1 PTPDQYSFKALND
14 ALKAVPA
21 SYKNGHVPTAKELY
35 SGSGQTGQNWRVVAA
50 SVYAYI
56 ATKYGMS
63 QLLASAE
70 LMWTGQPDPRQN
82 ALESSTKT
90 SYTFY
95 GKDTIQAG
103 WEAYMASPT
112 DLAPLAGPQG
122 V

>member
-1 PTPDQYSFKALND
+1 
-14 ALKAVPA
+14 
-21 SYKNGHVPTAKELY
+21 
-35 SGSGQTGQNWRVVAA
+35 VVAA

-82 ALESSTKT
+82 VLKSSTQN

-95 GKDTIQAG
+95 GKDIIQSG
-103 WEAYMASPT
+103 WQAYMASPKN
-112 DLAPLAGPQG
+112 LAPLTGPAG